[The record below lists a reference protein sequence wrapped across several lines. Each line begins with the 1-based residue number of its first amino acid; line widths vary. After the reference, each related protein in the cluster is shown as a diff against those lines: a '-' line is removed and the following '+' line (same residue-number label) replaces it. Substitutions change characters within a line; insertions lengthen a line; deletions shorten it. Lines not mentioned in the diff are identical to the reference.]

1 LKAKVKNI
9 YHYQNYSNKNL
20 FLKNVDILIY
30 SKYYKLK
37 YNQIII
43 IIDRSEVNNEI
54 TINYKINLISL

>member
-1 LKAKVKNI
+1 VKNI